1 MNGIQKR
8 IRDTAAAAQQQ
19 QQTVA
24 IKQLLAKKN
33 CDPAR

>member
-1 MNGIQKR
+1 MAFRRESEIL
-8 IRDTAAAAQQQ
+8 QQQ
-19 QQTVA
+19 QQQKTVA